1 MSGYRVIAG
10 YGKLKRNNGEAAS
23 DLPTVTDTS
32 GVTTVVAPSTI
43 FGDLGT
49 YLEDGGKWKRFG
61 GGVDMEL
68 TIERNINFHN
78 DIGIRTY
85 TVATSGILEPS
96 LSINGYVSAKY
107 LGWMKYALNMD
118 DKATIKTE
126 ETKDGVT
133 TVTETYK
140 YTHPI
145 GPQMFDI
152 GYVQSNSKTND
163 YAGSDEYHILTG
175 CAIDTVTFS
184 YELGTDAGVKFSIEI
199 LALMDWFSLGTLTE
213 DINTYLEDTPK
224 DVFSTGCIATSTD
237 DSTYTAVAQTDSA
250 SLTISNF
257 LERRGNCNVN
267 YGSGYSMGTLNVE
280 MDTSTY
286 ANNPKK
292 YMLGVYGYDPNGSTL
307 ATYGIRKTPHQIP
320 YMRFHTDDSDA
331 VNASTLTKQLNIYMD
346 DVIATSYTK
355 TFNPE
360 SAILDS
366 PKLRGKDVKFKVS
379 YIKDTTT
386 STEETTTQAEETA
399 TSDEEELT

>member
-10 YGKLKRNNGEAAS
+10 YGKLKRDKGEAAS
-23 DLPTVTDTS
+23 DLPTVTDKS

-49 YLEDGGKWKRFG
+49 YLEGGGKWKRFG

-68 TIERNINFHN
+68 TVERNINFHN

-96 LSINGYVSAKY
+96 LTINGYVSAKY
-107 LGWMKYALNMD
+107 LGWMKYALNMAD
-118 DKATIKTE
+118 DATIISK
-126 ETKDGVT
+126 ETKNGVT
-133 TVTETYK
+133 TVTEKYE
-140 YTHPI
+140 YTHPE
-145 GPQMFDI
+145 GPKTFDI
-152 GYVQSNSKTND
+152 GYVQSNSKTNS
-163 YAGSDEYHILTG
+163 YAGQDEFHILTG

-184 YELGTDAGVKFSIEI
+184 YELGTDAGVKFTIEI
-199 LALMDWFSLGTLTE
+199 LALMDWFSLGTIGV
-213 DINTYLEDTPK
+213 DINTYLEDYPK
-224 DVFSTGCIATSTD
+224 DVFSTGCIATSTNNE
-237 DSTYTAVAQTDSA
+237 TYTAVAQTDSA

-286 ANNPKK
+286 ANDPKK
-292 YMLGVYGYDPNGSTL
+292 YMLGVYGYDPNDTTTL
-307 ATYGIRKTPHQIP
+307 SIYGIRKTPYQIP

-331 VNASTLTKQLNIYMD
+331 VNASTLTKQLNIYLD
-346 DVIATSYTK
+346 DVIASSYNK

-366 PKLRGKDVKFKVS
+366 PKLRGKNVIFKVS
-379 YIKDTTT
+379 YIGDATTKGTTT
-386 STEETTTQAEETA
+386 DDITT
-399 TSDEEELT
+399 DEEGLT